1 MNPLTTAGEL
11 ATSIKAGGS
20 PVLIDGWLLGVA
32 VDAVRRPLRWL
43 AILPL
48 SSIVGALGVVGI
60 FLLFFF
66 SKWILLLVGLLLLNG
81 ESIGLWSKILFC
93 MKVGAV
99 FPPVVI
105 VCYTMYVLVVVVVC
119 GGGFSA
125 LRRLRGVAMK
135 VEASGGET

>member
-1 MNPLTTAGEL
+1 MESVKTVSEL
-11 ATSIKAGGS
+11 VHMIKVGGS
-20 PVLIDGWLLGVA
+20 PIVIDGFMLETA

-48 SSIVGALGVVGI
+48 SSIVGALGAVGI

-81 ESIGLWSKILFC
+81 ESIGLWSKILLC

-105 VCYTMYVLVVVVVC
+105 VCYTAFVLVVVVVC
-119 GGGFSA
+119 GGGFPA